1 MSAPITGGSDPP
13 HGPVYQNPLVCEDGS
28 SFRNTVHQ
36 FVKTGAKSV
45 DPVAL
50 TNILRNAVGAPMNQ
64 LNIKMENMEV
74 KLNKILSS
82 IDNMSSCFSS
92 ANNDCLEKINK
103 VEKTVKRVASIIP
116 SMSKVVTNHLDYFQ
130 EQIDTALKTFEE
142 RMSRLQKLQ
151 VHHLLRTNDRE
162 QRSRGWSVRIHNY
175 HELTENHTDKKT
187 ESDEPAAVQDPDTTD
202 KRMEPGPTADQTNE
216 GENPKAAREKSRP
229 SLVVRIW
236 SRIIEPALKLAHSAG
251 ELNWI
256 PSMHEAIEMAHPL
269 PSRQGYPPAVIF
281 RFVRRPTMFCF
292 LRHKFEPIKAF
303 NAANDKLKD
312 SRSAADKVKYGSLL
326 PCRVGADL
334 TDLNRR
340 LLTWLHGQEEI
351 SYSKISGNKIIYQRK
366 DVPGRW
372 FSLMNPFACNLDDMA
387 RPPADVNG
395 FLLDSLSPT
404 PPFLQGKAVNSPTAT
419 TRRLN
424 FEDSIEG
431 SSSPNLQQRSTYKPL
446 KRSKLTKALQQ
457 MKSQFEREVLTLSED
472 LDAIKEGQE
481 MMVDTAEVFVS
492 EISNV
497 LADAN
502 ILTECTDSESDSEP
516 EVITDKAPAPPKQ
529 VRQVNIPTPEAP
541 APILDQDRSVQTT
554 PVKAGQQVRNDVS
567 TPEAPAPIL
576 DQDGSAAAASLPL
589 FDGNMQTAPAPLEQE
604 VATVDGG
611 TKRDNAHLTPIL
623 QEDDDTERIDRIY
636 NGNKKNKGSSKKKR
650 GRKARN

>member
-1 MSAPITGGSDPP
+1 M
-13 HGPVYQNPLVCEDGS
+13 
-28 SFRNTVHQ
+28 
-36 FVKTGAKSV
+36 
-45 DPVAL
+45 
-50 TNILRNAVGAPMNQ
+50 
-64 LNIKMENMEV
+64 
-74 KLNKILSS
+74 
-82 IDNMSSCFSS
+82 
-92 ANNDCLEKINK
+92 
-103 VEKTVKRVASIIP
+103 KRVAAIIP

-187 ESDEPAAVQDPDTTD
+187 ESDEPAAVQNPDTTD

-216 GENPKAAREKSRP
+216 GENPEAAREKSRP

-281 RFVRRPTMFCF
+281 RFVRRPTMFWF

-576 DQDGSAAAASLPL
+576 DQDRSAAAASLPL

-623 QEDDDTERIDRIY
+623 QEDDDAERIDRIY

-650 GRKARN
+650 GMKARN